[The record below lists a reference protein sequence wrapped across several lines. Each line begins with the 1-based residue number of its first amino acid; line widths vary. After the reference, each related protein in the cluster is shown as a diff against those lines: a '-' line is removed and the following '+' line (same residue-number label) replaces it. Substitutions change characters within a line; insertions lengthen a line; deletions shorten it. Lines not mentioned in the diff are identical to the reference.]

1 MAEKG
6 IQVLVV
12 GAGSIGSVYGYHLFK
27 GGAKVHYYVRE
38 HHKQN
43 LTNYPLRMHQLTS
56 SVRWNNKSVTEKFS
70 DFNVITDKDI
80 ASGNAPNLPE
90 HLDYVVIAIPPNRLD
105 EGDWLKTLVT
115 FLNNKYS
122 KNIYYTSPAP
132 DLSGMQ
138 RYMDL
143 GIDKSHLISG
153 QIGCDSFY
161 VPIPNQKF
169 EARPLDIAKKD
180 DEEENPNGVIVYCQS
195 GKETFGELTKEAKE
209 ATDNLVS
216 ILNNGGLKAQNIGK
230 DTEYGISFPIMLPVF
245 MSYTIYGWNFF
256 EVAKHFRI
264 MTLATG
270 SLREISK
277 IIRKNTND
285 QCSFSIKA
293 MSYLPTLRIT
303 SFIFFPVFSFAHFFA
318 TRMSSYDVE
327 SLGKA
332 NYNGKLRDQ
341 TNFLINYLRKDA
353 EKHSIKMPNFDKLVE
368 KYRNSQ
374 KDN

>member
-1 MAEKG
+1 MK
-6 IQVLVV
+6 I
-12 GAGSIGSVYGYHLFK
+12 
-27 GGAKVHYYVRE
+27 
-38 HHKQN
+38 
-43 LTNYPLRMHQLTS
+43 
-56 SVRWNNKSVTEKFS
+56 
-70 DFNVITDKDI
+70 
-80 ASGNAPNLPE
+80 
-90 HLDYVVIAIPPNRLD
+90 
-105 EGDWLKTLVT
+105 
-115 FLNNKYS
+115 
-122 KNIYYTSPAP
+122 
-132 DLSGMQ
+132 
-138 RYMDL
+138 
-143 GIDKSHLISG
+143 
-153 QIGCDSFY
+153 
-161 VPIPNQKF
+161 
-169 EARPLDIAKKD
+169 
-180 DEEENPNGVIVYCQS
+180 
-195 GKETFGELTKEAKE
+195 
-209 ATDNLVS
+209 
-216 ILNNGGLKAQNIGK
+216 GLKAQNIGK